1 MMETAT
7 KEVSDKAQAIWST
20 ISLIGFLFVHYT
32 ILIFLMRIGAF
43 TDAGIFSLCLAVVSI
58 FEVISLYNMKTF
70 QVADNYTMFSE
81 SSYVFSR
88 FLSILLS
95 FICYFI
101 FLMYMQYER
110 KTALIISLF
119 CLGRN
124 IIIFFDIFATKIQIK
139 KRLDLLGKF
148 SVPHNFLSIIIFITV
163 YVLYQDI
170 FWAFFYMM
178 LFSVVFSIVSTFY
191 LYKKVVGVNMF
202 SVIEYKT
209 KHILAAYR
217 LLKVCLPLCISV
229 LLTVLLSAI
238 PKILLEKYT
247 DTITVGIFSALSAP
261 AVLLPTVANSFFAP
275 YILLFTDLF
284 HKEKYHTILRNIAWI
299 TLLLFAGCLVAL
311 ILNKFLGLKIFQLV
325 YGDKIT
331 DFFSFFAPILIAN
344 FILAFSTI
352 IGIILI
358 IAYKRKFILIISII
372 ITLVGYLVFL
382 YLIKRYSLSGVCL
395 GTLLIYSLQAA
406 LLTLGLLH
414 ACKNATKS
422 FLSMSN

>member
-1 MMETAT
+1 MSAT
-7 KEVSDKAQAIWST
+7 KEVSDKAQAVWST
-20 ISLIGFLFVHYT
+20 ISLIGFLLVHYT
-32 ILIFLMRIGAF
+32 ILIFLMRINAL
-43 TDAGIFSLCLAVVSI
+43 TDAGIFSLALAVVSI
-58 FEVISLYNMKTF
+58 FEVLSLYNMKTF

-88 FLSILLS
+88 FFSILLS

-101 FLMYMQYER
+101 FLIYMQYER

-119 CLGRN
+119 YLGRN

-148 SVPHNFLSIIIFITV
+148 SIPHNFLSVIIFITV
-163 YVLYQDI
+163 YMLYQDI
-170 FWAFFYMM
+170 LWAFFYMM

-209 KHILAAYR
+209 KHLLAAYR

-284 HKEKYHTILRNIAWI
+284 HKEKYRIIFKNIFLIA
-299 TLLLFAGCLVAL
+299 LLLFIGCLFAL
-311 ILNKFLGLKIFQLV
+311 VLNRFLGLKIFQLV
-325 YGDKIT
+325 YGNQIT
-331 DFFSFFAPILIAN
+331 EFFSFFVPILIAN

-358 IAYKRKFILIISII
+358 IADKRKFILITSVI
-372 ITLVGYLVFL
+372 ITALGYPILL
-382 YLIKRYSLSGVCL
+382 SLIKRYSLSGACL
-395 GTLLIYSLQAA
+395 GTLLIYLLQAA

-414 ACKNATKS
+414 ACKNETKS
-422 FLSMSN
+422 SISN